1 MRKDHQY
8 PERER
13 ERESMGNLMKAT
25 IESSKNNIS
34 RIRGECP
41 KNEGLSPITILKHF
55 EHDCP

>member
-1 MRKDHQY
+1 
-8 PERER
+8 
-13 ERESMGNLMKAT
+13 MKTT

-41 KNEGLSPITILKHF
+41 KNEGRSPITILKHL